1 MLVEIFCGV
10 VFYTI
15 FRRYFFGDADVPDVD
30 ARTSDLSFVV
40 ADRLEKIYGGKAYVG
55 LRIPDSET
63 SARQHIDVVLATKRE
78 VMVVAVRNFT
88 GLVVSEGGNWACIR
102 DKKHKPEIFPDPVS
116 EVARQTEILESY
128 LELRGISLPKGCLM
142 GKVILPNPDC
152 RPAYSI
158 SVQPEVISF
167 DKWVEL
173 KSEMKPQFFSW
184 IKEVFHGS
192 KGEAHN
198 DWHQKLHFT
207 LNTTPMWDRLEFKGA
222 KNILGEFIEFK
233 GNTED
238 LQALRHVN
246 RSKVGQFIVQKPSLF
261 GLGRSRLSILYS
273 PRDLRGN
280 AAAAYEW
287 KDVDV
292 KPSTEVLF
300 QPLDSKK
307 PLKFKLSSVASV
319 SLST

>member
-1 MLVEIFCGV
+1 MWVEILCGLV
-10 VFYTI
+10 VYQI
-15 FRRYFFGDADVPDVD
+15 FRRYFSGDVDVPDVD
-30 ARTSDLSFVV
+30 AHTSDLSFAV
-40 ADRLEKIYGGKAYVG
+40 ADRLEKIFGGKAYVG

-63 SARQHIDVVLATKRE
+63 STRQHVDVVLVTKRE
-78 VMVVAVRNFT
+78 VMVVAVRNFS
-88 GLVVSEGGNWACIR
+88 GHVASEGGNWACTS
-102 DKKHKPEIFPDPVS
+102 DKKHKPEVFPDPVL
-116 EVARQTEILESY
+116 EVARQVEIIESY

-142 GKVILPNPDC
+142 GKVILPNPNC

-158 SVQPEVISF
+158 SFQPEVISF

-173 KSEMKPQFFSW
+173 KSELKPQISSW
-184 IKEVFHGS
+184 FKEVFHGS

-222 KNILGEFIEFK
+222 KSILGEFIEFK
-233 GNTED
+233 GNAED

-261 GLGRSRLSILYS
+261 GLGRSRLSIMYS
-273 PRDLRGN
+273 PRDLRDN
-280 AAAAYEW
+280 AAEAYEW

-300 QPLDSKK
+300 QSLDSKK
-307 PLKFKLSSVASV
+307 PRKFKLSSVSSV
-319 SLST
+319 SLSV